1 MRSSM
6 VIGIALMGVMLA
18 IPADAK
24 KPAAQDEAVIRGM
37 IERLYAPYTKPMNEA
52 PDDGG
57 YAADNGPGAGLDGY
71 ELPYT
76 ASLGPLVTRWG
87 ALMQDSGELYNLN
100 SFDWYCQCQDNDN
113 STAKLVSQSFAMK
126 GKDRISVT
134 VLYSPGKFE
143 GKDSGAPLVFY
154 FKQEDGAWKLD
165 DMKFH
170 RFTTLRK
177 GLASD
182 IKDATKAIKP
192 KGT

>member
-1 MRSSM
+1 MRSSTM
-6 VIGIALMGVMLA
+6 IGMAVCAMLVT
-18 IPADAK
+18 PAAAK
-24 KPAAQDEAVIRGM
+24 KPAPQDEAAIRTM
-37 IERLYAPYTKPMNEA
+37 IERLYISYTNVLPDAPG
-52 PDDGG
+52 DGS
-57 YAADNGPGAGLDGY
+57 YAAENAPGAALDGF

-76 ASLGPLVTRWG
+76 ASLGALIKQWG
-87 ALMQDSGELYNLN
+87 GVMRSANEIYSLN
-100 SFDWYCQCQDNDN
+100 GFDWYCQCQDNDN

-143 GKDSGAPLVFY
+143 GKDGGAPLVFY

-182 IKDATKAIKP
+182 IKDATKDIKP